1 MLPRLQIRL
10 VIALLAIACSPATT
24 QELPR
29 TPASIIGQ
37 ITSVNR
43 AGEKIGSIRV
53 EEQPGDS
60 AGSAKAVARI
70 GQATPVFGLGGRTE
84 DFNALKVGQW
94 VRVWFTGPV
103 AESYPVQANASA
115 VAIDSLSR

>member
-1 MLPRLQIRL
+1 MIPPRL
-10 VIALLAIACSPATT
+10 VIALLAIACSTATTT

-43 AGEKIGSIRV
+43 AGENIGSIRV
-53 EEQPGDS
+53 EAQPGDS
-60 AGSAKAVARI
+60 AGSEKAVARI
-70 GQATPVFGLGGRTE
+70 GQGTPVFGPGGAAA
-84 DFNALKVGQW
+84 DFDALKVGQW

-103 AESYPVQANASA
+103 AQSYPVQATASA
-115 VAIDSLSR
+115 VAIDSLPR

>member
-1 MLPRLQIRL
+1 MNHRCL
-10 VIALLAIACSPATT
+10 VIALLALGCSSAATH
-24 QELPR
+24 ELPS
-29 TPASIIGQ
+29 TPASISGR

-53 EEQPGDS
+53 EAQPGDS
-60 AGSAKAVARI
+60 AGSDKAVARI
-70 GQATPVFGLGGRTE
+70 GQGTPVFGVGGGAT
-84 DFNALKVGQW
+84 DFNALQVGQW

-103 AESYPVQANASA
+103 AESYPVQATASA